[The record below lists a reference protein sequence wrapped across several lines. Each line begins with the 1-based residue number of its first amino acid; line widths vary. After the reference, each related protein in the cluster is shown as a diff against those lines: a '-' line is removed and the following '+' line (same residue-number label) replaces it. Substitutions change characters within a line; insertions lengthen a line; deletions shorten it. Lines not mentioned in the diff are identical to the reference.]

1 MKQLIKVPLKKA
13 LAAVNVFPTAMT
25 DPGDLRSLIRALRP
39 VATDRELIRLGPN
52 ADGGY
57 LVPDD
62 LEGIEACFSPGVST
76 TSGFEKD
83 CADRGIRAFLADK
96 SVDGPAESH
105 ELFHFTKR
113 FVGAVSDE
121 NFMTLDGWVND
132 SLSTSDTD
140 LLLQIDIEGAEFE
153 VFLSASEALIKRFR
167 IIVAEFHWLDQLW
180 SRPYFNLAR
189 RAFDKI
195 LKDHICVHVRP
206 NNCCGS
212 VTRAGIEIP
221 SVMEFTFLRNDRIGR
236 TADRTDF
243 PHKLDHPDTDGPP
256 LVLPRSWY
264 SG

>member
-1 MKQLIKVPLKKA
+1 MKRLLKKA
-13 LAAVNVFPTAMT
+13 LAAVNVYATPMT
-25 DPGDLRSLIRALRP
+25 DPGDMRRLIRSLRP
-39 VATDRELIRLGPN
+39 VATDRDLIRLGPN

-76 TSGFEKD
+76 ISGFELD
-83 CADRGIRAFLADK
+83 CAKHGIQVFLADQ

-105 ELFHFTKR
+105 ELFHFTKK

-121 NFMTLDGWVND
+121 NHMTLDDWVND
-132 SLSTSDTD
+132 SLSTSETD
-140 LLLQIDIEGAEFE
+140 LILQIDIEGAEYE
-153 VFLSASEALIKRFR
+153 VFLSASEELIHRFR

-180 SRPYFNLAR
+180 SKPYFELAR

-195 LKDHICVHVRP
+195 LKEHTCVHIRP

-212 VTRAGIEIP
+212 VMIAGIEMP
-221 SVMEFTFLRNDRIGR
+221 AVMEFTFLRNDRIVR
-236 TADRTDF
+236 TTERTDF
-243 PHKLDHPDTDGPP
+243 PHKLDHPDAEGPA
-256 LVLPRSWY
+256 LVLPPSWY